1 MLFSLATVARAS
13 SEGPD
18 ASPRVEAK
26 VREIEILLDHT
37 EPASRA
43 RERDADAREGETVHD
58 PAMAKAKGAAAEE
71 AHPVHC

>member
-26 VREIEILLDHT
+26 VREIEILLDHC
-37 EPASRA
+37 EQASRA
-43 RERDADAREGETVHD
+43 RERDADAEEG
-58 PAMAKAKGAAAEE
+58 GAR
-71 AHPVHC
+71 PRSRDGQGQGGGRG